1 MPTVETGGRH
11 SHVRRATARSTSTV
25 MTFAGKAGRTWVAH
39 DHVGVAYDRHDALK
53 NEAAYARHYKT
64 MATMPLLHDTQLP
77 LAELRT
83 TYSQTNRLNLH
94 T

>member
-1 MPTVETGGRH
+1 MEIDGRH
-11 SHVRRATARSTSTV
+11 SNVRRATARSTSTV
-25 MTFAGKAGRTWVAH
+25 MTFAGKAGRTWVARNR
-39 DHVGVAYDRHDALK
+39 VGVVHDALK
-53 NEAAYARHYKT
+53 NEAAYARHYKY
-64 MATMPLLHDTQLP
+64 MATMPLLHYTHLP